1 MKYAVLIGFAVIAG
15 MVGGY
20 IQGHANPSF
29 GATQART
36 TITSPWTFS
45 ATTTL
50 NGNLT
55 VTTANAATST
65 VQVGCI
71 QTTATS
77 TLTPIRFVI
86 GNVQAAS
93 TTFQGSNS
101 NFTVLAQYGSCP
113 RI

>member
-1 MKYAVLIGFAVIAG
+1 MKYLVLIAVAVVAG
-15 MVGGY
+15 MFGGY
-20 IQGHANPSF
+20 IGHENNL
-29 GATQART
+29 GATAART

-45 ATTTL
+45 ATTTM

-55 VTTANAATST
+55 LTTTNTATSSA
-65 VQVGCI
+65 QVGCI

-77 TLTPIRFVI
+77 TVTPIRFVI
-86 GNVQAAS
+86 GNTQAAS